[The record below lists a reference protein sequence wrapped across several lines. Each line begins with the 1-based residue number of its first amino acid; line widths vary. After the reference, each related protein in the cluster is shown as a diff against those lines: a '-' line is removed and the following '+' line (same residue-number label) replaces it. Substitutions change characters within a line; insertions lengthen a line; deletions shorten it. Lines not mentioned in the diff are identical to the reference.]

1 MNTEAIELDTN
12 QAIQTQHAMLV
23 IWGLYAQQ
31 LGLVDKIEQVTL
43 SQKVREHTPQTKV
56 LEFFV
61 SMLAGC
67 EHLKDI
73 SRSAHPLDQDEAV
86 AEAWGQP
93 KWADYSG
100 VSRTLAN
107 LSQSE
112 TDELVQTFNEIEQT
126 YIAKEIESALSSQG
140 HLVYDADLTGR
151 PVSST
156 SSSYPG
162 AAFGHIGDAIQLGYQ
177 SALVSLHSPTYGRLW
192 MSNCLHPGNTVSVT
206 EAKSLVMS
214 AEVRTKVRPLR
225 RAELVLERIE
235 QNKAELSKLGEKATV
250 SEEKLLSA
258 QALERDVQLQ
268 LRDAN
273 SLVTSYEREYEAAK
287 RIPTAHCKLTRF
299 KRKVVTYQDRLPR
312 CKEQL
317 DAAQRRF
324 ERHRRKYLECELRL
338 DQLRIH
344 HQRLLTDN
352 EDNLR
357 PVRIIVRIDAGF
369 ASQENIDWLI
379 EMGYEILTKDRGTS
393 KAKKILAQALSDTTE
408 WYKVGRNAMMTTFP
422 SSTLNGTFTY
432 PLDSALL
439 RYQTGATERQ
449 SVLLHFG
456 IDDVVS
462 EPAKWFHL
470 YNERQTIEAGIKE
483 GKSVFQMHH
492 LKVRSPQALQL
503 QEHLACFAAN
513 FVRFAAQWL
522 TQQQTES
529 IPFDT
534 DSVKEMVQVCA
545 HTSAWVWRTADA
557 WLLKFTDHSL
567 FAGRFLRIG
576 NGPIQLPLPMLF
588 GFHFCHF

>member
-1 MNTEAIELDTN
+1 MNTEAIEVDTN

-23 IWGLYAQQ
+23 VWGLFAQQ
-31 LGLVDKIEQVTL
+31 LGLVDKIEQVKL
-43 SQKVREHTPQTKV
+43 SQKSREHSPQTKV

-73 SRSAHPLDQDEAV
+73 SRSAHPVDQDEAV

-100 VSRTLAN
+100 VSRTLAS

-112 TDELVQTFNEIEQT
+112 TDELIQAVNEIEQT
-126 YIAKEIESALSSQG
+126 YIDQEIESALSTQG

-162 AAFGHIGDAIQLGYQ
+162 AAFGYMGDTIELGYQ

-192 MSNCLHPGNTVSVT
+192 MSNRLHPGNTVSMT

-214 AEVRTKVRPLR
+214 AEIRTKVRPLR
-225 RAELVLERIE
+225 RPELVKKRIE
-235 QNKAELSKLGEKATV
+235 QNEAELSKLQEKAAE
-250 SEEKLLSA
+250 SEEKLFSV
-258 QALERDVQLQ
+258 QATKHDIQLE
-268 LRDAN
+268 LREAN
-273 SLVTSYEREYEAAK
+273 SLVTSFGREYDTEN
-287 RIPTAHCKLTRF
+287 RQPTAHCKLTRA
-299 KRKVVTYQDRLPR
+299 KRKVATYQERLPR
-312 CKEQL
+312 CQKQL
-317 DAAQRRF
+317 DVAQRRF
-324 ERHRRKYLECELRL
+324 ERHQLSYQECAEQL
-338 DQLRIH
+338 DQLRAH
-344 HQRLLTDN
+344 YQQLLTDN
-352 EDNLR
+352 EGN
-357 PVRIIVRIDAGF
+357 PHSVRIIVRIDAGF

-393 KAKKILAQALSDTTE
+393 KAKEILAQAVSDKTQ
-408 WYKVGRNAMMTTFP
+408 WHKVGRNADMTTFP
-422 SSTLNGTFTY
+422 STTLNGTFTY
-432 PLDSALL
+432 PLDAALL

-456 IDDVVS
+456 IDDIAS

-492 LKVRSPQALQL
+492 LKVRSSQALQL

-534 DSVKEMVQVCA
+534 ASVKEMVRVCA

-576 NGPIQLPLPMLF
+576 NGPIQLPLPMLCSF
-588 GFHFCHF
+588 QFCHF

>member
-1 MNTEAIELDTN
+1 MKTEAMELDTN

-23 IWGLYAQQ
+23 VWGLYAQQ
-31 LGLVDKIEQVTL
+31 LGLVDKIEQVKL
-43 SQKVREHTPQTKV
+43 SQKVREHTPQKKV

-73 SRSAHPLDQDEAV
+73 SRSAHPLDQDIAV
-86 AEAWGQP
+86 AEAWGQE

-100 VSRTLAN
+100 VSRTLAS
-107 LSQSE
+107 LSQNE
-112 TDELVQTFNEIEQT
+112 TDALIQAFNEIEQT
-126 YIAKEIESALSSQG
+126 YLEQEIESALSSQG

-156 SSSYPG
+156 SSSYPD
-162 AAFGHIGDAIQLGYQ
+162 AAFGYMGDTVQLGYQ

-192 MSNCLHPGNTVSVT
+192 MSNRLHPGDTVSVT
-206 EAKSLVMS
+206 EAKSLVIS

-225 RAELVLERIE
+225 RPELVEERIK
-235 QNKAELSKLGEKATV
+235 QDKAELGKLQEKAAQG
-250 SEEKLLSA
+250 EEVLFSA
-258 QALERDVQLQ
+258 QAGMHDVQIQ
-268 LRDAN
+268 LREAN
-273 SLVTSYEREYEAAK
+273 SLYTSYKQEYEREN
-287 RIPTAHCKLTRF
+287 RQPTAHCKLTRAQQ
-299 KRKVVTYQDRLPR
+299 KVATYQARLPR
-312 CKEQL
+312 CEKQL
-317 DAAQRRF
+317 DVAQRRF
-324 ERHRRKYLECELRL
+324 ERRQRHYQDCALML
-338 DQLRIH
+338 DHLCSH

-352 EDNLR
+352 ESNLR

-369 ASQENIDWLI
+369 ASRENIDWLI
-379 EMGYEILTKDRGTS
+379 EMGYEILTKERGTS
-393 KAKKILAQALSDTTE
+393 KAKDILTQALSDTTE
-408 WYKVGRNAMMTTFP
+408 WDKVGRNATMTTFP

-439 RYQTGATERQ
+439 RYQTGATVRQ

-456 IDDVVS
+456 IDDLVS
-462 EPAKWFHL
+462 EPAKWFHF
-470 YNERQTIEAGIKE
+470 YNQRQTIEAGIKE

-513 FVRFAAQWL
+513 FVRFAAHWL
-522 TQQQTES
+522 TLQQTTS

-534 DSVKEMVQVCA
+534 ASVKEMVRVCA
-545 HTSAWVWRTADA
+545 HTSAWIWRTADA

-576 NGPIQLPLPMLF
+576 NGPIQLPLPMLCSF
-588 GFHFCHF
+588 QFCHF